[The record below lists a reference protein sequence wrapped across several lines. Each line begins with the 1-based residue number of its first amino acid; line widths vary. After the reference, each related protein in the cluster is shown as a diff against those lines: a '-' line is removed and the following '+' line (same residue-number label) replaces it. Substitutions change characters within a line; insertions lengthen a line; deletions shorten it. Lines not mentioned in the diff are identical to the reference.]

1 MLEALLMLVAG
12 LLGWLLARR
21 QQPTAPP
28 DPQQTHPD
36 NRRTPP
42 DPPKFEDRIDEI
54 AKPTDY
60 PDSDDDLAAWL
71 DEHTSKR
78 K

>member
-1 MLEALLMLVAG
+1 MLEALLILVAG
-12 LLGWLLARR
+12 LLGWFLARR
-21 QQPTAPP
+21 QKPTEPP
-28 DPQQTHPD
+28 V
-36 NRRTPP
+36 TPP
-42 DPPKFEDRIDEI
+42 GKTEPPKFEDRIDEI

-60 PDSDDDLAAWL
+60 PDSDSELARWL